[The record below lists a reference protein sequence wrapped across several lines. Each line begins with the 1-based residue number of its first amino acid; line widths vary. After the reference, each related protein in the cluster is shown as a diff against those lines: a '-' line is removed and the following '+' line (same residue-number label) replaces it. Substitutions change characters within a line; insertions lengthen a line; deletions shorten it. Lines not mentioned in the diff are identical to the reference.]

1 MEQLGKK
8 LRFEIVF
15 SPPKDDSFSIYLHI
29 FTAAKNFVSF
39 SSSPPP
45 PPPPP
50 LHIGPPSPVEME
62 RVWF

>member
-15 SPPKDDSFSIYLHI
+15 SPPKDDSFSIYLRI

-45 PPPPP
+45 PPP
-50 LHIGPPSPVEME
+50 LHIDPAYPVEME
-62 RVWF
+62 RVWFY